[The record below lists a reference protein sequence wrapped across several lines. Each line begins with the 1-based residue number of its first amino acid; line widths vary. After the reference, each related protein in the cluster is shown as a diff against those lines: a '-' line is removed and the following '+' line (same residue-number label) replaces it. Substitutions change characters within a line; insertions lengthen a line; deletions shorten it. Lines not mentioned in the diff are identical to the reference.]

1 MVVEADDT
9 SDLPYSI
16 FVLPEVN
23 ELRLADRLGILV
35 SGMVETVNAD
45 LHRAIVGNG
54 VYLKRPWNEFSG
66 HLATDVV
73 LHTLNQSLP
82 SAAQAALVMI
92 ELQIVGQQ
100 RSEFLQIAMVVGIE
114 KFGIQRPDRLKQRA
128 GCRRSLSMDM
138 SQGCS
143 KQSCKKNRLQRSKD
157 LFHEGIPF
165 CEDTQLL
172 LRLVRPDWSTQSRRL
187 PQLSA
192 RSISTEGAPSLLLAK
207 VGGKTHG
214 SIPALVRVFR

>member
-1 MVVEADDT
+1 MMVEADGT
-9 SDLPYSI
+9 SDLPHSI

-23 ELRLADRLGILV
+23 ELRLADILGIL
-35 SGMVETVNAD
+35 GMVETVNPD
-45 LHRAIVGNG
+45 LHRAIVDNG
-54 VYLKRPWNEFSG
+54 IYLKRPGNEFSG

>member
-9 SDLPYSI
+9 SDLPYFI

-45 LHRAIVGNG
+45 LHRAIVGNR

-82 SAAQAALVMI
+82 SVAQAGLVMI

-100 RSEFLQIAMVVGIE
+100 RS
-114 KFGIQRPDRLKQRA
+114 
-128 GCRRSLSMDM
+128 
-138 SQGCS
+138 
-143 KQSCKKNRLQRSKD
+143 
-157 LFHEGIPF
+157 
-165 CEDTQLL
+165 
-172 LRLVRPDWSTQSRRL
+172 
-187 PQLSA
+187 
-192 RSISTEGAPSLLLAK
+192 
-207 VGGKTHG
+207 
-214 SIPALVRVFR
+214 

>member
-1 MVVEADDT
+1 MVVEPDDT

-35 SGMVETVNAD
+35 SGMMETVNTD
-45 LHRAIVGNG
+45 LHRAILGNG

-73 LHTLNQSLP
+73 LHALNQSLP

-100 RSEFLQIAMVVGIE
+100 RSEFLQIAMVVGVE
-114 KFGIQRPDRLKQRA
+114 KFGIQRLDRLKEWV
-128 GCRRSLSMDM
+128 GCRRSLCVDVSKR
-138 SQGCS
+138 CS
-143 KQSCKKNRLQRSKD
+143 KQSCKEKRLQRSKG

-165 CEDTQLL
+165 CE
-172 LRLVRPDWSTQSRRL
+172 VYAVASTYG
-187 PQLSA
+187 SA
-192 RSISTEGAPSLLLAK
+192 GLFHPCC
-207 VGGKTHG
+207 
-214 SIPALVRVFR
+214 